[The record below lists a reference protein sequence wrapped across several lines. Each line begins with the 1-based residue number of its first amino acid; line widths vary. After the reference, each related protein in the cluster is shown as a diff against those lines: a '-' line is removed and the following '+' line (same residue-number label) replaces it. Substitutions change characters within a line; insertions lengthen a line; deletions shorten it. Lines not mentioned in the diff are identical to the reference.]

1 MRRLIITG
9 TAALLAAATV
19 AACSSSSPSSSS
31 SSSSTSPSSSPASSS
46 ASSSPAAKG
55 PSGTLTISNE
65 QGTQWNCSFNPFN
78 PGDLGEGVTMGQVY
92 EPLAFVDTL
101 DNGKTTP
108 WLATSWT
115 WSKNNTVLTFAI
127 RPGVNF
133 SDGTPMT
140 AADVAYTFN
149 LIKKDSG
156 LDVNSVWS
164 VLSSVTQSGNNVV
177 FTFKNAAVPYF
188 YYIADQI
195 PIVPEHVW
203 SKISNP
209 VTYADSS
216 PVGTGAFTVQQC
228 TPQNIT
234 YAANLHYWQPGEP
247 KIAKVLYPAFTSNDP
262 ANTYLATGQAQWG
275 SQFIPNIQAVYGS
288 KSPNNK
294 YWFPPIANVSLI
306 PNLTVGGLNDVKVRQ
321 AMAYAIDR
329 NKVANIGEY
338 GEEPGANQ
346 NDIAAPTFSAWMD
359 TTDAAKYNYGYN
371 PAKAKQILEQ
381 DGYTMGSDGIMAKG
395 GQKLSFSVIN
405 IGGYSDWVA
414 SMSVIQSQLK
424 AVGIQITP
432 DNLAQND
439 FLNRLYSGNFQ
450 LAYYAETGGPTPY
463 YEFRQWLYSA
473 NSAAIGKQASSN
485 WERYSNPQTDQLL
498 NSYATTTSSATQH
511 QIVDQLQQ
519 VVLSDVPYIPITEE
533 VGWFQYNTAS
543 FTGWPSPSDPYA
555 IPAAYAYPDMGQVLL
570 HLAPTS

>member
-1 MRRLIITG
+1 MRRLIVTG
-9 TAALLAAATV
+9 AAALLAVAV
-19 AACSSSSPSSSS
+19 AACG
-31 SSSSTSPSSSPASSS
+31 SS
-46 ASSSPAAKG
+46 ASSGSSGTSASG

-65 QGTQWNCSFNPFN
+65 QGTLWNCSFNPFN
-78 PGDLGEGVTMGQVY
+78 PGNLGEGVTMGQVY

-101 DNGKTTP
+101 ENAKATP
-108 WLATSWT
+108 WLATSWA
-115 WSKNNTVLTFAI
+115 WSGGNKVLTFTI
-127 RPGVNF
+127 RKNVKFN
-133 SDGTPMT
+133 DGTPMT
-140 AADVAYTFN
+140 AADVAFTFN
-149 LIKKDSG
+149 LLKKFPA

-164 VLSSVTQSGNNVV
+164 VLSSVTQQGDNVV
-177 FTFKNAAVPYF
+177 MTFKAPSVPYF
-188 YYIADQI
+188 YYIADQV

-209 VTYADSS
+209 VTYADSN
-216 PVGTGAFTVQQC
+216 PVATGAYMVQPC
-228 TPQNIT
+228 TAQNIT
-234 YAANLHYWQPGEP
+234 YVANPHYWQAGEP

-275 SQFIPNIQAVYGS
+275 SQFIPNIQAVYSS
-288 KSPNNK
+288 KSPDNH

-306 PNLTVGGLNDVKVRQ
+306 PNLTVPGLNDAAVRQ

-346 NDIAAPTFSAWMD
+346 SDIATPTFSAWMD
-359 TTDAAKYNYGYN
+359 STAAAKYSYGYD

-381 DGYTMGSDGIMAKG
+381 AGYKLGGNGIFAKDG
-395 GQKLSFSVIN
+395 QQLSFSVIN

-414 SMSVIQSQLK
+414 SMSVIQQQLK
-424 AVGIQITP
+424 AAGIQITP

-439 FLNRLYSGNFQ
+439 FLSRLYSGNYQ
-450 LAYYAETGGPTPY
+450 LAYYAQTGGPTPY
-463 YEFRQWLYSA
+463 YELRQWLYSA
-473 NSAAIGKQASSN
+473 NSAPIGKNAASD
-485 WERYSNPQTDQLL
+485 WERYSNPATDNLL
-498 NSYATTTSSATQH
+498 NEYALTTDPATQH

-519 VVLSDVPYIPITEE
+519 VVLSDVPFIPITEE

-543 FTGWPSPSDPYA
+543 FTGWPSPGNPYA

-570 HLAPTS
+570 HLAPKS